1 MAIAVAK
8 SSCVFMQVAH
18 HKQQELFAI
27 YLEDTIRRKKK
38 EASQHQES
46 QGLKYEMFKCASG
59 WLIAVRIF
67 ESGILYILM
76 GTNKQTL
83 AKTPPSN
90 ITEPNAL
97 RVENQICLH
106 LK

>member
-1 MAIAVAK
+1 
-8 SSCVFMQVAH
+8 
-18 HKQQELFAI
+18 
-27 YLEDTIRRKKK
+27 
-38 EASQHQES
+38 
-46 QGLKYEMFKCASG
+46 
-59 WLIAVRIF
+59 
-67 ESGILYILM
+67 M

-106 LK
+106 LKKKKKTFRQIVSAITSIILQQILTISKPLNHGITLFSQQELPFSQL

>member
-1 MAIAVAK
+1 
-8 SSCVFMQVAH
+8 
-18 HKQQELFAI
+18 
-27 YLEDTIRRKKK
+27 
-38 EASQHQES
+38 
-46 QGLKYEMFKCASG
+46 
-59 WLIAVRIF
+59 
-67 ESGILYILM
+67 M

-106 LK
+106 LKKKKKKPSDK